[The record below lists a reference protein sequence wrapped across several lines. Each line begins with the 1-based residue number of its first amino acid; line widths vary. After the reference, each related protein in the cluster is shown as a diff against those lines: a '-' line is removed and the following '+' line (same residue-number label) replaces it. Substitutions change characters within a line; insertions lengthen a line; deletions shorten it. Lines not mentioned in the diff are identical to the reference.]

1 MLRCLKYENGE
12 YKPGC
17 QTPLLVSSFGLPV
30 GVILSLLQ
38 AADWLVKTALA
49 IGVIWIVLFI
59 VVQVAVWL
67 WRANSEKDEGKE

>member
-1 MLRCLKYENGE
+1 MS
-12 YKPGC
+12 
-17 QTPLLVSSFGLPV
+17 LV
-30 GVILSLLQ
+30 Q